1 MTRPTEHH
9 HSSQISDSD
18 TGIEKLVKTTEDIRN
33 LLTTIMIECTDKPK
47 KKSKSMKND
56 EMKKKLEVDELK
68 CKLCDQTFVK
78 SFKIERHVKSSHE
91 TYQEYECQICEKK
104 FVTKWRLKKHK
115 LLHSG
120 KVKSHCRYFRN
131 NVTCPL
137 MN

>member
-1 MTRPTEHH
+1 
-9 HSSQISDSD
+9 
-18 TGIEKLVKTTEDIRN
+18 
-33 LLTTIMIECTDKPK
+33 
-47 KKSKSMKND
+47 MKND

-78 SFKIERHVKSSHE
+78 SFELERHVKSSHE

-120 KVKSHCRYFRN
+120 RVKSHCRYFRN
-131 NVTCPL
+131 NVTCPYDEL
-137 MN
+137 GCKFLHHRSNQCDTYELFEDTIVENYDEENSSDIKSRSDTKEETLFYT